1 MFSEGIEPPVVTV
14 PHRALNPDHKLHNL
28 MICAAVEQYLTWTT
42 KDFARE
48 FGISRVR
55 VSKILKSNGY
65 RSFKLHRA
73 NEMFLNDQYFS
84 VKFCERV
91 IEMVKADKNVAT
103 IILFTDEWSFPIPGR
118 HNPLVGIG
126 LGKITQ
132 KLNSGILG
140 GQYCGAVFYLW
151 RPQFPKVFATAAEQ
165 HDSCSSCFGPFYSIW
180 LQQDGYPAHSSILV
194 REYLSKLIPGRL
206 IAGFCNIDGHIP

>member
-1 MFSEGIEPPVVTV
+1 MKCFS
-14 PHRALNPDHKLHNL
+14 
-28 MICAAVEQYLTWTT
+28 TT
-42 KDFARE
+42 NIF
-48 FGISRVR
+48 
-55 VSKILKSNGY
+55 
-65 RSFKLHRA
+65 
-73 NEMFLNDQYFS
+73 QW
-84 VKFCERV
+84 
-91 IEMVKADKNVAT
+91 NVAT

-206 IAGFCNIDGHIP
+206 IAGFCNIDGHIPWPARSHDLAPCHFYMRIFKKNVWFSRAEWIWMSWEFAPTIRWEVSL